1 MNVRLFGFLLQIYK
15 TYSGFHDVA
24 FGSIFHVTGRSSE
37 LSGFWTC
44 KRYCNGTCFTWSVQR
59 SLVHTNSYAGKG
71 EIQFFLSCSKNRKL
85 KCYWNFVIPTYPLE
99 KEKEKHLVRTFQ
111 KRKTLGCNKYTI
123 QCAWAIHKATKWIWH
138 FVIPTNSLTRAT

>member
-15 TYSGFHDVA
+15 TYSEFHDVA

-44 KRYCNGTCFTWSVQR
+44 KCYCNGTCFTWSVQR

-85 KCYWNFVIPTYPLE
+85 KCYWNFVIPTYPLDNISDLRISMWCAPS
-99 KEKEKHLVRTFQ
+99 EKEKHLVVTSTLFNVLELFT
-111 KRKTLGCNKYTI
+111 KRPSGFDILSFLR
-123 QCAWAIHKATKWIWH
+123 IH
-138 FVIPTNSLTRAT
+138 